1 MKRRDVLRVLGGA
14 AVLWPL
20 GARAQ
25 QTGMPVIGL
34 LGSASPEAYTIR
46 LSAFRD
52 GLKVE
57 GYAEGQNV
65 QIEYR
70 WAEGHNNRL
79 QELAAQ
85 LVQRHVTV
93 LVAAGGTASALAAVA
108 ATSSISIVFGIG
120 ADPVEVGIVAS
131 LNRPGGNATGITSLN
146 IEVGPK
152 RLELLRELLPS
163 ASDVGLLINPADPA
177 LAEPASRLA
186 QTAAT
191 ALGLRLHVLHA
202 SSERDFDAVFAT
214 LSQLHGDGLVIGADN
229 FFTAHSKQLAE
240 LSVRHG
246 VPAIYQFREFAA
258 AGGLMSYGSSETEYY
273 RLIGIYAGRILKG
286 NKPADLPIQQSTKVE
301 LILNL
306 KTARALGV
314 TIPLT
319 LLGRADEVIE

>member
-1 MKRRDVLRVLGGA
+1 MRRRDVVSLLGGA
-14 AVLWPL
+14 AVSWPL

-146 IEVGPK
+146 IEAGPK
-152 RLELLRELLPS
+152 RLELLRELSP
-163 ASDVGLLINPADPA
+163 SDVALLINPADPA

-191 ALGLRLHVLHA
+191 ALGLRLHV
-202 SSERDFDAVFAT
+202 
-214 LSQLHGDGLVIGADN
+214 
-229 FFTAHSKQLAE
+229 
-240 LSVRHG
+240 
-246 VPAIYQFREFAA
+246 
-258 AGGLMSYGSSETEYY
+258 
-273 RLIGIYAGRILKG
+273 
-286 NKPADLPIQQSTKVE
+286 
-301 LILNL
+301 
-306 KTARALGV
+306 
-314 TIPLT
+314 
-319 LLGRADEVIE
+319 